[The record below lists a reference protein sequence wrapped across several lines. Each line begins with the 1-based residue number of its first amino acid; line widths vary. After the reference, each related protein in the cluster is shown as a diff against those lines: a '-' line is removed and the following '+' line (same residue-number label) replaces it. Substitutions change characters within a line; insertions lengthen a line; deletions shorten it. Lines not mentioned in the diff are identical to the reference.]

1 MSFTVPS
8 FPNPVDEISA
18 RLVAGGVVLLATSY
32 VLTGWWPLVA
42 VLAYGFVARV
52 VNGPRFSP
60 LGLVVTRWLRPRL
73 PVAPRPVPG
82 PPKRFAQGMGAA
94 LSSLALVLALLG
106 AAPGARVVVALV
118 VVAAALESLA
128 GFCIGCAV
136 FGVLMRRGII
146 PESVCEACND
156 LTLRRPAAAS

>member
-1 MSFTVPS
+1 MSLPVPS

-73 PVAPRPVPG
+73 PLAPRPVPG

>member
-1 MSFTVPS
+1 MSFTAPS

-73 PVAPRPVPG
+73 PLAPRPVPG

>member
-1 MSFTVPS
+1 
-8 FPNPVDEISA
+8 
-18 RLVAGGVVLLATSY
+18 
-32 VLTGWWPLVA
+32 
-42 VLAYGFVARV
+42 
-52 VNGPRFSP
+52 
-60 LGLVVTRWLRPRL
+60 
-73 PVAPRPVPG
+73 
-82 PPKRFAQGMGAA
+82 
-94 LSSLALVLALLG
+94 
-106 AAPGARVVVALV
+106 VVVALV

>member
-1 MSFTVPS
+1 MSFPVPS
-8 FPNPVDEISA
+8 FPNPVDETSA

-60 LGLVVTRWLRPRL
+60 LGLLVTRWLRPRL
-73 PVAPRPVPG
+73 PLAPRPVPG

-106 AAPGARVVVALV
+106 AAPGARGVVALV

>member
-1 MSFTVPS
+1 MIVPFS
-8 FPNPVDEISA
+8 FPDPVNEVAA
-18 RLVAGGVVLLATSY
+18 RLVAAGVVALGAAIIALDQPWLL
-32 VLTGWWPLVA
+32 V

-52 VNGPRFSP
+52 IAGPRFSP
-60 LGLVVTRWLRPRL
+60 LGLVVTKVLVPRL
-73 PVAPRPVPG
+73 PLAPRPVPG
-82 PPKRFAQGMGAA
+82 PPKRFAQAIGAA

-156 LTLRRPAAAS
+156 LTLRRPYAAS